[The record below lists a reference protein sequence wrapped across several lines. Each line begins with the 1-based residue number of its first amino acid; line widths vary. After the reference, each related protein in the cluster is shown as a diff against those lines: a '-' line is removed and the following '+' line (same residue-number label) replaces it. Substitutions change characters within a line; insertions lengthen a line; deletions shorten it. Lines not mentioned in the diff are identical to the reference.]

1 MTNFINKP
9 RVAIVQCH
17 SYDYAEL
24 DLAVS
29 KGLDLLGGVNS
40 WIKPGESLLLKP
52 NILIGDPPE
61 KSTTT
66 HPAVMHAVG
75 KAFLNAGAR
84 LSYGDSPS
92 FGPPIVSANLSKLES
107 AAEKLAIPLADFTH
121 GKIVSFPQGILI
133 KQFLIAKGAL
143 VAGGIISLPK
153 YKTHALMRLTGAVK
167 NLFGC
172 IPGMAKA
179 EFHATLKDKTQF
191 ATMLFDLSRLLNPR
205 LSVMDAVMGME
216 GNGPRNG
223 KSKKIGLLLFSDDPT
238 ALDMVMA
245 RLANLDPLLVPTIA
259 VAERFQPG
267 RLNQIELLGEPIE
280 KHIMPD
286 FEVNRKVDSSV
297 LKNGM
302 FNQILNQWVSPR
314 PIILPD
320 KCTRCGTCVD
330 MCPVNPKALTFSGD
344 DHQSLPMYDYNSCIR
359 CYCCQETCPSEAI
372 VVKTPMLGK
381 MIR

>member
-1 MTNFINKP
+1 
-9 RVAIVQCH
+9 
-17 SYDYAEL
+17 
-24 DLAVS
+24 
-29 KGLDLLGGVNS
+29 
-40 WIKPGESLLLKP
+40 
-52 NILIGDPPE
+52 
-61 KSTTT
+61 
-66 HPAVMHAVG
+66 
-75 KAFLNAGAR
+75 
-84 LSYGDSPS
+84 
-92 FGPPIVSANLSKLES
+92 
-107 AAEKLAIPLADFTH
+107 
-121 GKIVSFPQGILI
+121 
-133 KQFLIAKGAL
+133 
-143 VAGGIISLPK
+143 
-153 YKTHALMRLTGAVK
+153 MRLTGAVK

-223 KSKKIGLLLFSDDPT
+223 NSKKIGLLLFSDDPT
-238 ALDMVMA
+238 ALDVVMA

-280 KHIMPD
+280 NHIMPD
-286 FEVNRKVDSSV
+286 FEVNRKADSSV

-344 DHQSLPMYDYNSCIR
+344 DHQSLPMYDYSLCIR